1 MKRVVVTKY
10 GGPEVIEL
18 QDVAPPE
25 PGQGEVLVRV
35 QAAGLNYAD
44 IMQREG
50 LYLGGPKPPFG
61 AGFEIAG
68 TVESVGEGVTEWRE
82 GDGVMGFCSNGFSE
96 LAAVPA
102 ANLLRKPDQADFAQA
117 AAIPV
122 QYFTAYHALCTL
134 ANIRAGQVVL
144 IHAAAGGLG
153 TMLVQ
158 IAKLRKAVVIG
169 TASSGEKCAL
179 IRELGCDYPINYT
192 KTDFEAEVGSI
203 TGSKGC
209 DLIVES
215 VGGEVFDKSLR
226 CMKTRGRMIVL
237 GIASGQ
243 VRHVDTSHMLFHNL
257 TVSGFHLMAY
267 TQDKEAMEAGCADL
281 HAWLASGA
289 LMVIVGHT
297 FPFEQ
302 TAAAQKQ
309 MAARQTSGKVVLT
322 PA

>member
-10 GGPEVIEL
+10 GGPEVIQL
-18 QDVAPPE
+18 QDAPEPQ

-50 LYLGGPKPPFG
+50 YYLGGPTPPFG

-68 TVESVGEGVTEWRE
+68 TIEGLGEGVTEWRE

-96 LAAVPA
+96 WVTVPA
-102 ANLLRKPDQADFAQA
+102 ANLLQKPDSLDFTQA

-158 IAKLRKAVVIG
+158 IAKLRDAMVIG
-169 TASSGEKCAL
+169 TASSDEKCAL
-179 IRELGCDYPINYT
+179 IRELGCDYPINYA
-192 KTDFEAEVGSI
+192 KTDFEAEAGSI
-203 TGSKGC
+203 TGNKGC
-209 DLIVES
+209 DLIIES

-226 CMKTRGRMIVL
+226 CMKTRGWMIVL

-243 VRHVDTSHMLFHNL
+243 VRQVDTSHMLFHNL

-267 TQDKEAMEAGCADL
+267 TQDKEAMEAGGADL

-289 LMVIVGHT
+289 LKVIVGHT

-302 TAAAQKQ
+302 TAEAQKQ

-322 PA
+322 PG